1 MESIGSLWD
10 LQDGFEAAV
19 DPPLDTL
26 TAEILDVVARHRDGI
41 RARDV
46 GNALGVDWRRVVAV
60 VSLLVDEGLVEQIQQ
75 RLYSV
80 AKASGRC

>member
-1 MESIGSLWD
+1 MEAYGSLWD
-10 LQDGFEAAV
+10 LQEAA
-19 DPPLDTL
+19 DPALDAAGDAL
-26 TAEILDVVARHRDGI
+26 AAEILGAIARYPDGA

-60 VSLLVDEGLVEQIQQ
+60 VSLLVDAGLVEQIQQ

-80 AKASGRC
+80 AKVGPRC

>member
-1 MESIGSLWD
+1 MEAYGSLWD
-10 LQDGFEAAV
+10 LQDEA
-19 DPPLDTL
+19 DPALDPAGAAL
-26 TAEILDVVARHRDGI
+26 AAEVLGVIARYPDGA

-60 VSLLVDEGLVEQIQQ
+60 VPRLVDAGLVEQIQQ

-80 AKASGRC
+80 AKAGPRC